1 MKRNYTKEFKVQAC
15 ELIITDGIKPSVV
28 AEKLGINVVML
39 YRWIDEYR
47 TQGQEA
53 FVGKGHQKPADA
65 ELRRLRKENERLRME
80 NEILKKAAA
89 YFAKHPA
96 NGSSSPKQN

>member
-1 MKRNYTKEFKVQAC
+1 MKRSYTKEFKVKAC
-15 ELIITDGIKPSVV
+15 ELVITEGIKAAIV
-28 AEKLGINVVML
+28 AEKFGINVVML
-39 YRWIDEYR
+39 YRWVDEYR
-47 TQGQEA
+47 TYGEDA

-65 ELRRLRKENERLRME
+65 ELRKLRKENERLRME

-96 NGSSSPKQN
+96 DGSSSPKQN